1 MSICYIVG
9 AGENYGLAFKKEDG
23 DYVIAADGGFRYLQE
38 AGTVPDMVVGDFD
51 TLKYIPQHPNVIR
64 LNPVKDVT
72 DTWEAVR
79 LGMEKGYKE
88 FHLFGCMGGRTEHSM
103 ANIQL
108 LTHIAEEGCKGYLH
122 AKSEILTVIING
134 SIEFNESMNGFVSV
148 FSLSDKSSGVTL
160 EGLKYK
166 MTDGE
171 LKNNFPLG
179 VSNEFIGSKALI
191 KVKEG
196 CLLIVFPKE

>member
-1 MSICYIVG
+1 MGICYIVG
-9 AGENYGLAFKKEDG
+9 AGENYGLDIKKEDG

-108 LTHIAEEGCKGYLH
+108 LTHIAEEGCKGYLY
-122 AKSEILTVIING
+122 AKSEILTVIKDG
-134 SIEFNESMNGFVSV
+134 SIVFDENMKGFVSV
-148 FSLSDKSSGVTL
+148 FSLTDKSSGVTL
-160 EGLKYK
+160 KGLKYT
-166 MTDGE
+166 MTEGE

-179 VSNEFIGSKALI
+179 VSNEFVGCKSLI